1 MKPFDNKLLLPHDLM
16 ESLTLVIK
24 NQNVQLQKKMDL
36 ITKKNNVS

>member
-36 ITKKNNVS
+36 RQF

>member
-1 MKPFDNKLLLPHDLM
+1 MEHFNNKLILPHDLM

-36 ITKKNNVS
+36 ITKKK